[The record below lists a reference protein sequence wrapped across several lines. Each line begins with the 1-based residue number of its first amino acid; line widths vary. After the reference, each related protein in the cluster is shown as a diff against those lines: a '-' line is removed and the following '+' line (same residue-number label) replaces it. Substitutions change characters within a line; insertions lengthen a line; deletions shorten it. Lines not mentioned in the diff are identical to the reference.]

1 MSIINQTLRDLDARK
16 VAPRASQA
24 LLPPAKPSF
33 WWRRGGPIAGA
44 AVLLLVAGMGAWLV
58 RGPGV
63 VTVLQQPVAPHS
75 VAVAQAAVAV
85 AVVPP
90 EPVIE
95 VAPVPLQIDRAP
107 VGDAGLNP
115 AQVVAP
121 AVPANNVMPTGKTA
135 GGLVSPLSLKFVD
148 AVAPMPEIHKE
159 INKPSAEDEAEE
171 RYRKA
176 ATLIQKGRENQARP
190 LLEESIRLFPGHV
203 AARQM
208 LVILLSETGHSVE
221 AEAVLRDGRIAS
233 PDNTWFALNLARL
246 QAARGDVEG
255 AVASLQSGIAGR
267 GVNAEY
273 RATLAALL
281 ARLKQHAE
289 AGHQYGLALKLQPE
303 QGTWWM
309 GLGLAMAAQG
319 KSAEAHAAYRR
330 SLIAGNLP
338 EKLEEFV
345 RAKLAE

>member
-1 MSIINQTLRDLDARK
+1 MSIINQTLRDLDERK
-16 VAPRASQA
+16 AAS
-24 LLPPAKPSF
+24 PPPQMPLFPVKAAFSRK
-33 WWRRGGPIAGA
+33 RGLQVA
-44 AVLLLVAGMGAWLV
+44 AVVVLITGMMVWLV
-58 RGPGV
+58 RWPV
-63 VTVLQQPVAPHS
+63 NVIPPQPVAAPFPAGAS
-75 VAVAQAAVAV
+75 PEPV
-85 AVVPP
+85 AVVLP
-90 EPVIE
+90 EPAAERGAMPISADQPATQGIE
-95 VAPVPLQIDRAP
+95 HKPIQAVDLSKLIRGATAESTTGPLVA
-107 VGDAGLNP
+107 
-115 AQVVAP
+115 
-121 AVPANNVMPTGKTA
+121 
-135 GGLVSPLSLKFVD
+135 PLSLKLADRIVPPSD
-148 AVAPMPEIHKE
+148 IRKE
-159 INKPSAEDEAEE
+159 INKPSAEEDAEE

-176 ATLIQKGRENQARP
+176 VTLIQKGRENQARP

-203 AARQM
+203 AARQT
-208 LVILLSETGHSVE
+208 LATLLSESGLGVE

-255 AVASLQSGIAGR
+255 AVASLQGGIAGR
-267 GVNAEY
+267 GVDAEY

-289 AGHQYGLALKLQPE
+289 AAHQYGLALKLQPE

-330 SLIAGNLP
+330 SLTAGNLP

>member
-1 MSIINQTLRDLDARK
+1 MSIINQTLRDLDERK
-16 VAPRASQA
+16 AASPPPQIPLFPVKAAFSRKRGLQVA
-24 LLPPAKPSF
+24 
-33 WWRRGGPIAGA
+33 GVG
-44 AVLLLVAGMGAWLV
+44 VLLITGMLVWLV
-58 RGPGV
+58 RWPV
-63 VTVLQQPVAPHS
+63 QFMPPQPVVANQPEVVPHRD
-75 VAVAQAAVAV
+75 VAVAAALPEPIAEKDSMPIPADQPPKRVVEQKPIKVLDAKVLTRETSAESRTLGHQVAPLSMKL
-85 AVVPP
+85 ADQVVPP
-90 EPVIE
+90 SDI
-95 VAPVPLQIDRAP
+95 RR
-107 VGDAGLNP
+107 
-115 AQVVAP
+115 
-121 AVPANNVMPTGKTA
+121 
-135 GGLVSPLSLKFVD
+135 
-148 AVAPMPEIHKE
+148 E
-159 INKPSAEDEAEE
+159 INKPSAEEDAEE

-176 ATLIQKGRENQARP
+176 VTLIQKGRENLARP

-203 AARQM
+203 AARQT
-208 LVILLSETGHSVE
+208 LATLLSETGLSVE

-233 PDNTWFALNLARL
+233 PDNTWFVLNLARL

-289 AGHQYGLALKLQPE
+289 AAHQYGLALKLQPE

-319 KSAEAHAAYRR
+319 KSAEARAAYSRA
-330 SLIAGNLP
+330 LTAGNLP

-345 RAKLAE
+345 RVKLAE